1 MTGAR
6 CATRNFLSA
15 GRTHREIARDLG
27 VGLSTLRRWLDKR
40 REHAAL
46 LTFGIVPSKSPF
58 TEMSLHFGFAE
69 APAVPAALEAHRPE
83 FPIDIAETSFFL
95 GRETPVPTVRP
106 EMSVWREKLYAFMGR
121 NAVGASDY
129 FQIPPKRVVEL
140 GTQVEL

>member
-1 MTGAR
+1 VLHERIVLLTVVTERVPFVAEAERME
-6 CATRNFLSA
+6 LES
-15 GRTHREIARDLG
+15 
-27 VGLSTLRRWLDKR
+27 LDK
-40 REHAAL
+40 
-46 LTFGIVPSKSPF
+46 GF

-69 APAVPAALEAHRPE
+69 APALEAHRAE

-106 EMSVWREKLYAFMGR
+106 ELSVWREKLCAFMGR
-121 NAVGASDY
+121 NAVSASDY